1 MRGPLPA
8 VAEQIEH
15 WPIDRLKPYE
25 RNARTHSREQI
36 EKIAASMTEFGF
48 TNPILVD
55 GQDGIIAGH
64 GRIEAAKLL
73 GLETVPVVVLDHLSD
88 AQRRAYILADN
99 RLALDAGWDEELL
112 AAEFA
117 DLLADDFDLAL
128 TGFSDDEIEDLLP
141 EFDDEPVADGAADE
155 DAVPEPELVPVSRK
169 GDLWRLGRHRLLC
182 GDSTVITDVERLMG
196 GGRAALIV
204 TDPPYNVA
212 YQGKTAEALT
222 IANDAMDGESF
233 YRFLLDAYASM
244 YAVAEDGAAIYVF
257 HADTEGVNFRRALV
271 DAGFKL
277 AQCCVWVKQTFV
289 LGRQDYHWK
298 HEPVLYGW
306 KPTAAHN
313 WYSDRRQTTVWHFD
327 RPSRNAD
334 HPTMKPVD
342 LIEYP
347 ITNSSKRGDVVL
359 DLFGGSGSTLI
370 ACEKTGRVAR
380 LMELDP
386 RYVDVIIRRWQEY
399 TGKVA
404 RLDDTGETFAEVE
417 ARRDGSAVPIR
428 PGGLMTAGRPFTE
441 SPAANDDLS
450 SEGQVA

>member
-1 MRGPLPA
+1 
-8 VAEQIEH
+8 
-15 WPIDRLKPYE
+15 
-25 RNARTHSREQI
+25 
-36 EKIAASMTEFGF
+36 
-48 TNPILVD
+48 
-55 GQDGIIAGH
+55 
-64 GRIEAAKLL
+64 
-73 GLETVPVVVLDHLSD
+73 
-88 AQRRAYILADN
+88 
-99 RLALDAGWDEELL
+99 
-112 AAEFA
+112 
-117 DLLADDFDLAL
+117 
-128 TGFSDDEIEDLLP
+128 
-141 EFDDEPVADGAADE
+141 
-155 DAVPEPELVPVSRK
+155 
-169 GDLWRLGRHRLLC
+169 
-182 GDSTVITDVERLMG
+182 MG
-196 GGRAALIV
+196 GGR
-204 TDPPYNVA
+204 
-212 YQGKTAEALT
+212 
-222 IANDAMDGESF
+222 
-233 YRFLLDAYASM
+233 
-244 YAVAEDGAAIYVF
+244 
-257 HADTEGVNFRRALV
+257 
-271 DAGFKL
+271 
-277 AQCCVWVKQTFV
+277 
-289 LGRQDYHWK
+289 
-298 HEPVLYGW
+298 
-306 KPTAAHN
+306 
-313 WYSDRRQTTVWHFD
+313 WHFD